1 MENLLNLLKSFEK
14 VSENKDKITYKS
26 FVLEEV
32 LDLYKKLKN
41 LDFKEIYAFSN
52 GHRKVFV
59 NKYLNSVF
67 TYCEGDLIFEV
78 FKTKEDYKNNYK
90 KMEIFYSEY

>member
-26 FVLEEV
+26 FILEEDF
-32 LDLYKKLKN
+32 DLYRELRESGFKKVY
-41 LDFKEIYAFSN
+41 EFSY
-52 GHRKVFV
+52 GYRKVFV